1 MEIGRRDQAPV
12 PPPGRRDESNVR
24 DLWDELVLPDRE
36 MEALRWALAEL
47 AAQRRTGSSSAP
59 DGSGAKP
66 LRLTLLFAG
75 GPGTGKTMATQ
86 LLAGD
91 LDVQTVRLD
100 LLDIFSQD
108 RAAAER
114 QIDGA
119 FAQAERAGALLVFE
133 HADSLLTEGPP
144 VQHQERISP
153 HEDGPPL
160 ELSELVDRSHEH
172 PGVVVF
178 VSEITPKVAPSL
190 ADGMDFEVEFPF
202 PWSDARKEIW
212 RRLLPRDA
220 QVSED
225 DLDYLA
231 VSFPDP
237 GATIRDCCVEAMTA
251 AAEEGVPV
259 TMLHIGRALESG
271 YRRRLVSAR
280 ASQPL
285 ARLLDQDSE
294 QPDQADAA
302 DTAEAVDAPDAPE
315 AADQPTADAPDARTD
330 PAPTPLPPEAP
341 AVEEPSD
348 DSAMSPA
355 DAMQARIEAALG
367 HRKPAPEQPKA
378 GATPA
383 AFGFA
388 TAKPVF
394 VTSHSA
400 PPLPTPPP
408 DTAVIEERA
417 SERHPPRPSA
427 ARGVAV
433 LAIAAIL
440 LAAALGFGFARLL
453 GGGSSKAA
461 NKAASAGPVQLSFPS
476 DWVIQDVPAAQARG
490 LTDPLG
496 VGPPS
501 AGHGLLVVGTSEGQ
515 NGSLLARPL
524 RAALSHGSPA
534 NVVTLGALNFNVYPN
549 VSEGAGSNASLYA
562 LPTTAGTVFGICVT
576 SGAPA
581 GFTHSCERVLASVR
595 LSSGRVVP
603 PGQSASYA
611 SAVNQ
616 TIRTLNAARAKAGS
630 QLRLAKTVQ
639 AQAAAATEL
648 AAAHTAAAS
657 TLSKLAAAGPATA
670 ANSALVAALR
680 ASASAY
686 TALAEAAAQGDP
698 VAYSAKSGAVTRA
711 ESSLRSALSRLESL
725 GYQVG

>member
-1 MEIGRRDQAPV
+1 MEIGRADEAPG
-12 PPPGRRDESNVR
+12 PPPRRRAGSKGR

-36 MEALRWALAEL
+36 MEVLRWALAEL
-47 AAQRRTGSSSAP
+47 AAQRRTSSSSAAG
-59 DGSGAKP
+59 GSGAKA

-100 LLDIFSQD
+100 LHDVSSQD

-114 QIDGA
+114 QIDGV
-119 FAQAERAGALLVFE
+119 FAQAERSGALLVFE
-133 HADSLLTEGPP
+133 HADSLLAEGPP
-144 VQHQERISP
+144 VQHPDRLSP
-153 HEDGPPL
+153 HEEAPPL

-178 VSEITPKVAPSL
+178 VSQITPKVAPAL
-190 ADGMDFEVEFPF
+190 ADGMDFEIEFPF

-231 VSFPDP
+231 ASFPDP

-251 AAEEGVPV
+251 AAQEGVPV

-271 YRRRLVSAR
+271 YHRRLVSAR
-280 ASQPL
+280 ASQSL

-294 QPDQADAA
+294 QAAAHDADQARNAR
-302 DTAEAVDAPDAPE
+302 EAPDAPDAP
-315 AADQPTADAPDARTD
+315 DARMD
-330 PAPTPLPPEAP
+330 PAPAPPPPSGP
-341 AVEEPSD
+341 AVEESDD
-348 DSAMSPA
+348 DSAASLA

-367 HRKPAPEQPKA
+367 HHGPAPEHPEA
-378 GATPA
+378 SATPG
-383 AFGFA
+383 AFGFG
-388 TAKPVF
+388 TGKPLF
-394 VTSHSA
+394 AQAHSA
-400 PPLPTPPP
+400 PPRPKPPP
-408 DTAVIEERA
+408 VRAVIEERA
-417 SERHPPRPSA
+417 PERHPSGPSA

-440 LAAALGFGFARLL
+440 VAAALGFGFARLL
-453 GGGSSKAA
+453 GGGSSKPA

-476 DWVIQDVPAAQARG
+476 NWLIQDVPAAQARG

-496 VGPPS
+496 LGPPS
-501 AGHGLLVVGTSEGQ
+501 TGHGLLVIGTSEGR
-515 NGSLLARPL
+515 NGSLLPGPL
-524 RAALSHGSPA
+524 RSALSDGSPA

-549 VSEGAGSNASLYA
+549 ISEGAGSNASLYA

-616 TIRTLNAARAKAGS
+616 TIDKLNAARAKAGA
-630 QLRLAKTVQ
+630 QL
-639 AQAAAATEL
+639 
-648 AAAHTAAAS
+648 
-657 TLSKLAAAGPATA
+657 
-670 ANSALVAALR
+670 ALGQDR
-680 ASASAY
+680 
-686 TALAEAAAQGDP
+686 
-698 VAYSAKSGAVTRA
+698 
-711 ESSLRSALSRLESL
+711 
-725 GYQVG
+725 